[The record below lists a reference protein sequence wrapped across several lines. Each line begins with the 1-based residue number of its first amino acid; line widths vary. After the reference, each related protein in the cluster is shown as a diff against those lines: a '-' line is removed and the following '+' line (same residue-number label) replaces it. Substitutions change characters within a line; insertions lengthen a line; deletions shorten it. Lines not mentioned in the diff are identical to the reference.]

1 MNNNSDQY
9 DTPQDLIFIVGPIGT
24 PEEKKA
30 YKLAIGLD
38 ERGDRGA
45 PDELLEIGNE
55 ALRTFSGRSPEEAS
69 PLKELLFAIRGQ
81 EIGPVFTFVAT
92 GAMKGV
98 WTPTLTIHLDRSEGV
113 DGTPLSHL
121 LQMDDG
127 QVIAAM
133 LGRSLKADWIYTTW
147 IYPMEPV
154 TLGQSEQEAGA
165 GEVQ

>member
-9 DTPQDLIFIVGPIGT
+9 DTPKDLIFIVGPIGT
-24 PEEKKA
+24 PDEKKA

-45 PDELLEIGNE
+45 PVELLEIGNE

-69 PLKELLFAIRGQ
+69 PLKELLFAILGQ
-81 EIGPVFTFVAT
+81 EIGPVFTFVGT
-92 GAMKGV
+92 GVMKGV

-127 QVIAAM
+127 RVIAAM
-133 LGRSLKADWIYTTW
+133 LGRGLKADWIYTTW

-154 TLGQSEQEAGA
+154 TLDQSEQEAGA